1 MYNREWEKVINS
13 MFVNSFCITYACFVT
28 FINIFYFLKILYGLK
43 CFLTI
48 LGQKINNLE

>member
-28 FINIFYFLKILYGLK
+28 FINIFLFFKDFIWFK
-43 CFLTI
+43 MFP
-48 LGQKINNLE
+48 NNIRPKNK